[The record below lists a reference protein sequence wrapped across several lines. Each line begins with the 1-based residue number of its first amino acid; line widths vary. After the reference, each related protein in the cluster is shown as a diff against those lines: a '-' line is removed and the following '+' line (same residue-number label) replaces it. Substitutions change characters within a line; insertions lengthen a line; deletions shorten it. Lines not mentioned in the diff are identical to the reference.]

1 MKQGELW
8 RNEVVKDRQKILAY
22 LAQCRAILHGGK
34 PLLNAGQA
42 HTGAWFWKQTNWN
55 EYTLVGGK
63 HTHTFNDYGKLYAF
77 CKERGIDA
85 TQA

>member
-42 HTGAWFWKQTNWN
+42 HSGEK
-55 EYTLVGGK
+55 K
-63 HTHTFNDYGKLYAF
+63 
-77 CKERGIDA
+77 
-85 TQA
+85 

>member
-8 RNEVVKDRQKILAY
+8 RNEVVKDPVVIKAWLEKCLAV
-22 LAQCRAILHGGK
+22 LAGEH
-34 PLLNAGQA
+34 P

-55 EYTLVGGK
+55 EYTLIGGRNEHK
-63 HTHTFNDYGKLYAF
+63 FGNYALLCAF
-77 CKERGIDA
+77 CKERGINA